1 MYPPRMAKIIQH
13 ETIIPEDLAGLR
25 LDQALAKLFPQ
36 YSRSRLKTWLDNKK
50 IKVNDEYW
58 QPKNKV
64 SGNEKIIIEA
74 KLEEETK
81 HCAES
86 IKLEIIYEDD
96 DIIIVNKPPGMVVH
110 PAIGNRNNTLLNA
123 LLHHSPQL
131 KELPR
136 AGIVHRLDKD
146 TSGLLM
152 IAKTLEAHTNLVKQ
166 LQDRKILREYKT
178 IVQGSLISGNTID
191 APIGRHPRQRIK
203 MAVVDMPNKGK
214 PAITHYRIIER
225 FQNYTYIKVKL
236 ETGRTHQIRVH
247 MAHIHHPI
255 VGDQAYGGRL
265 KLPKGASAELID
277 ALQQFKRQA
286 LHAYKLGLKHPLTGE
301 FMSWEADIPED
312 MKILLSIISH

>member
-1 MYPPRMAKIIQH
+1 MAKIIQH